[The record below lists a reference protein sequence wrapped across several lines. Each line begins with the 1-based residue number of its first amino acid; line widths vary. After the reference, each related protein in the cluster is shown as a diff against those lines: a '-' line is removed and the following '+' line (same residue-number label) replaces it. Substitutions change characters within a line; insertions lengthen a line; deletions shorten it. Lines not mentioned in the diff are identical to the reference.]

1 MHSKQTRENYMNQ
14 YRIVFESTD
23 HPGLSGELIYNNQT
37 VFDWDQAHKIADQE
51 NANIPV
57 FIHRV
62 EVAE

>member
-1 MHSKQTRENYMNQ
+1 MNQ